1 MTALGLAARWVHLA
15 AGLSLVG
22 GAAILLLAGR
32 SDRPTARAWFRRVL
46 IWSRVLALVAIASGC
61 VSLAGQTALLE
72 GRSAAVLDLE
82 AVRRVVLDTQGGR
95 VWLVRQGLL
104 VLLLAFLSL
113 RADVRSRADWLA
125 ARLEAALLAA
135 LAAALVGLGGHAAA
149 VEPDTAQAIVTDAI
163 HILAAGVWVG
173 GLWPLAL
180 LLRRAGTADGAD
192 ARPYAVLTARRFST
206 CALGAVIVLVRDGAG
221 QRLRVRGR
229 GGGAPRHAATGTC
242 SS

>member
-1 MTALGLAARWVHLA
+1 MLA
-15 AGLSLVG
+15 GQ
-22 GAAILLLAGR
+22 AAILE
-32 SDRPTARAWFRRVL
+32 SRP
-46 IWSRVLALVAIASGC
+46 
-61 VSLAGQTALLE
+61 
-72 GRSAAVLDLE
+72 AAALDLE
-82 AVRRVVLDTQGGR
+82 VLRRVVLDTQGGR

-113 RADVRSRADWLA
+113 RADLRSRADWLG

-149 VEPDTAQAIVTDAI
+149 VEPDTARAIVNDAI

-192 ARPYAVLTARRFST
+192 CPPLRRPDGTALLHAGRWEPWSCWSQRGWPTPTSSWATWRNSSARATAISFS
-206 CALGAVIVLVRDGAG
+206 
-221 QRLRVRGR
+221 
-229 GGGAPRHAATGTC
+229 
-242 SS
+242 